1 MANPAQH
8 NKLNNLDGEPEVQE
22 QVTLGPEWNEQ
33 ESDEDTRQTQH
44 QSMTPRDTI
53 DPTASNL
60 PTPEDYI
67 QNLAEIFTPQPP
79 EGVAGNADSVPTQIG
94 PASPSKGGQTPSEY
108 RTVYA
113 GACPGWNSTHSHNT
127 RFKSRLQANMSH
139 ALSSLLMQDNEI
151 KKSPTQD
158 QLAAMLSNIKQQ
170 HTLEDGTCNYLYPW
184 ALQNDVLHYGEMLQ
198 ADDRPD
204 FVDAMKKEVDGLWHM
219 LQVVPRSSMPE
230 GVKPLPAVW
239 AFKRKRLPDWT
250 IQKYKARL
258 NAHGGK
264 QKHGVNYWET
274 YAPVVNWT
282 TVHLTL
288 ILSILHGFKSRQVDF
303 VQAFTQAPLDCPSYL
318 ETSAGYQI
326 LDGKL
331 QFAGKSHKNND
342 KSFVLKLLK
351 NMYGPKQ
358 AGHNWYN
365 KLTDELL
372 SLGFIQSK
380 VDKCLFIY
388 LDCIILVYVDDSLI
402 FSPSEATLDTI
413 VSHLN
418 KQFIITSGTDIETYL
433 GLEINPNENAT
444 TTLKQPALI
453 AKVIA
458 LCGLDNKS
466 NEHMT
471 PADSILQ
478 PPLPTDEPRIQNWLY
493 RQHTQLHRCH
503 CMSRHHFC
511 STSMCT
517 L

>member
-1 MANPAQH
+1 M
-8 NKLNNLDGEPEVQE
+8 
-22 QVTLGPEWNEQ
+22 
-33 ESDEDTRQTQH
+33 
-44 QSMTPRDTI
+44 
-53 DPTASNL
+53 
-60 PTPEDYI
+60 
-67 QNLAEIFTPQPP
+67 
-79 EGVAGNADSVPTQIG
+79 
-94 PASPSKGGQTPSEY
+94 
-108 RTVYA
+108 
-113 GACPGWNSTHSHNT
+113 
-127 RFKSRLQANMSH
+127 
-139 ALSSLLMQDNEI
+139 
-151 KKSPTQD
+151 
-158 QLAAMLSNIKQQ
+158 
-170 HTLEDGTCNYLYPW
+170 
-184 ALQNDVLHYGEMLQ
+184 
-198 ADDRPD
+198 
-204 FVDAMKKEVDGLWHM
+204 
-219 LQVVPRSSMPE
+219 
-230 GVKPLPAVW
+230 
-239 AFKRKRLPDWT
+239 PDWT
-250 IQKYKARL
+250 IQKYKARI

-358 AGHNWYN
+358 AGHNWNN

-380 VDKCLFIY
+380 VDKCLFIS

-418 KQFIITSGTDIETYL
+418 KQFIITSETDIETYL

-458 LCGLDNKS
+458 LCGLDKKS

-493 RQHTQLHRCH
+493 RQHTQLQCCH